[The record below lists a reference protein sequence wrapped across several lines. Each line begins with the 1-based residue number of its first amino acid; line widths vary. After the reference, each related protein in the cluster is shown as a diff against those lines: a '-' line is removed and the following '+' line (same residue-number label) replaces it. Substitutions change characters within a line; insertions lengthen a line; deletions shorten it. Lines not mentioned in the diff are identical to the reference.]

1 MASVK
6 EEEALSGLLK
16 RIGQKLME
24 LRKQKGY
31 TSHEDF
37 AFDHDIPRVQYWRIE
52 KGKTNLT
59 VKSLIRLLS
68 IHKITVEEFF
78 VILQRESKKAV

>member
-1 MASVK
+1 VK
-6 EEEALSGLLK
+6 EEEALKDLQERVGL
-16 RIGQKLME
+16 KLME
-24 LRKQKGY
+24 LRKKKGY

-59 VKSLIRLLS
+59 LKSLIRLLS
-68 IHKITVEEFF
+68 IHKMTVEEFF
-78 VILQRESKKAV
+78 LGLHKESRK

>member
-1 MASVK
+1 
-6 EEEALSGLLK
+6 
-16 RIGQKLME
+16 ME
-24 LRKQKGY
+24 LRKKKGY

-59 VKSLIRLLS
+59 LKSLIRLLS
-68 IHKITVEEFF
+68 IHKMTVEEFF
-78 VILQRESKKAV
+78 AGLYKGPRKSL

>member
-6 EEEALSGLLK
+6 EEEVLSSLLK
-16 RIGQKLME
+16 RVGLKLTE

-37 AFDHDIPRVQYWRIE
+37 AFDNEIPRVQYWRIE
-52 KGKTNLT
+52 KGQTNIT
-59 VKSLIRLLS
+59 MKSLIRLLT
-68 IHKITVEEFF
+68 IHKLTVEEFF
-78 VILQRESKKAV
+78 STLYKESKKSG